1 MKLSVII
8 PVLNEAEGI
17 GVCLEALLPWG
28 DRLEIIVVDGGS
40 QDHTLEEIR
49 RFPVQLL
56 SAPAGRG
63 IQMNHGA
70 AIATGDYLLFLHS
83 DTQLPPSF
91 IDDITATLS
100 QEKIIAGAFPLKID
114 DPHISLRWIEALV
127 QWRSQLFSLPYGD
140 QAIFLRKQDF
150 QQLGGYKPLPIME
163 DYELIQRLKT
173 HGKISL
179 ATHSVTTSSRR
190 WQKLGVWRTT
200 WINQLMI
207 IGYHLNID
215 PQTLRAW
222 YRQQASSFP
231 H

>member
-1 MKLSVII
+1 MRLSVII
-8 PVLNEAEGI
+8 PVLNEAQGI
-17 GVCLEALLPWG
+17 GACLASLLPWG

-40 QDHTLEEIR
+40 QDDTLAEVG

-56 SAPAGRG
+56 SAPAGRAV
-63 IQMNHGA
+63 QMNHGA

-91 IDDITATLS
+91 IDDIALILN
-100 QEKIIAGAFPLKID
+100 QKEAIAGAFPLKID
-114 DPHISLRWIEALV
+114 DPHISLRWIETLV

-140 QAIFLRKQDF
+140 QAIFLRTQDF

-163 DYELIQRLKT
+163 DYELMQRLKS
-173 HGKISL
+173 HGKIVL
-179 ATHSVTTSSRR
+179 ASHPVTTSSRR

-222 YRQQASSFP
+222 YRQQASP